1 MSVFYFVFVPY
12 EGKRLP
18 KSEIPPDNSPDNY
31 ILLSVRRKVSK
42 TDHSKP
48 L

>member
-1 MSVFYFVFVPY
+1 MPDFYFVFVSY
-12 EGKRLP
+12 EAKRLP

-42 TDHSKP
+42 TDHSKQ

>member
-1 MSVFYFVFVPY
+1 MPDFCIVFVSY
-12 EGKRLP
+12 EGKMLP

-31 ILLSVRRKVSK
+31 ILLSVRRKVGK
-42 TDHSKP
+42 TDHSKQ